1 MPTKGSEMT
10 VQKSK
15 TMYDL
20 ESGKPMESGSNRWKT
35 QRRLSP
41 SAELCKTIR
50 DDDLDVSSSSPS
62 QMTSL
67 SSKGHGRRIF
77 FSTILNKLAPP
88 AMSVLFF
95 SSEDV

>member
-1 MPTKGSEMT
+1 MPTKGSAKT
-10 VQKSK
+10 AQKGK
-15 TMYDL
+15 TMKDL
-20 ESGKPMESGSNRWKT
+20 KEKLLRYPAGFGSHRRES
-35 QRRLSP
+35 QLRLFS

-77 FSTILNKLAPP
+77 
-88 AMSVLFF
+88 
-95 SSEDV
+95 